1 VVSDYAEFVEAKM
14 HLNDQSGFD
23 PVFVPD
29 VLFDFQ
35 RALVEWAVQKGRA
48 AIFADCGMGKTPMQL
63 AWAENVVR
71 HTGGRVLIL
80 TPLAV
85 AHQIVEEGEKFGIPV
100 TRSSDGTLHH
110 GITVTNYEKLHLFNA
125 GDFDGLVCDE
135 SSILKNFN
143 GVRRADITAFSRKL
157 RYRLIATA
165 TAAPN
170 DFTEL
175 GTSSEALGYLGYMD
189 MLNKFFKNDLNNSAV
204 GQIGG
209 RAIKWRL
216 KGHAE
221 RPFWR
226 WVCSWARAIRRPS
239 DLGFDDTLFT
249 LPALTEREHIVDSST
264 LAEGMLFA
272 LPAVGL
278 DEQREERR
286 RTIPE
291 RCDRAAAL
299 VNAHTE
305 PATIWC
311 HLNEEG
317 DLLERLIPD
326 AVQVSGSD
334 SDDRKEEKL
343 LAFQKGAARVLITKP
358 KIGAWGLNFQHCAH
372 VVTFPSHSF
381 EQYYQ
386 SVRRSW
392 RFGQTRPVAVD
403 IVASEGERGVLAN
416 LQRKQSQ
423 ADEMFTNLVAEMT
436 REMGITRAP
445 LPTNRLEV
453 PSWL

>member
-1 VVSDYAEFVEAKM
+1 
-14 HLNDQSGFD
+14 
-23 PVFVPD
+23 
-29 VLFDFQ
+29 
-35 RALVEWAVQKGRA
+35 
-48 AIFADCGMGKTPMQL
+48 
-63 AWAENVVR
+63 
-71 HTGGRVLIL
+71 
-80 TPLAV
+80 
-85 AHQIVEEGEKFGIPV
+85 
-100 TRSSDGTLHH
+100 
-110 GITVTNYEKLHLFNA
+110 
-125 GDFDGLVCDE
+125 
-135 SSILKNFN
+135 
-143 GVRRADITAFSRKL
+143 
-157 RYRLIATA
+157 
-165 TAAPN
+165 
-170 DFTEL
+170 
-175 GTSSEALGYLGYMD
+175 
-189 MLNKFFKNDLNNSAV
+189 
-204 GQIGG
+204 
-209 RAIKWRL
+209 
-216 KGHAE
+216 
-221 RPFWR
+221 
-226 WVCSWARAIRRPS
+226 
-239 DLGFDDTLFT
+239 LGFDDTLFT
-249 LPALTEREHIVDSST
+249 LPALTEQEHIVDSST